1 MLGMYNSQLISLI
14 TTDLVRVPYALEIIL
29 MIPKGVLSPFM
40 YLLDIVKDLTQLVLI
55 ITAVHGVQNVF
66 EYWSSFS
73 SVVSIETKQNII

>member
-1 MLGMYNSQLISLI
+1 MYNSQLISLI
-14 TTDLVRVPYALEIIL
+14 TTDLLRVPYALEIIL
-29 MIPKGVLSPFM
+29 MIPNGVLSPFM

-73 SVVSIETKQNII
+73 SVVSTETKQIIL